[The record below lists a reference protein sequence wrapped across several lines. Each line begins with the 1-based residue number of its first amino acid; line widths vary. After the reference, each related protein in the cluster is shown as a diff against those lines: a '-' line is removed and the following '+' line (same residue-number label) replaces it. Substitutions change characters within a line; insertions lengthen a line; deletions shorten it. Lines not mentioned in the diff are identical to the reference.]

1 MLNGIKPEK
10 AIRAFEKAGG
20 VVRKRGS
27 GSHVVIKMPNGQLIS
42 IPDHGEIKSGLL
54 QAAIRK
60 AGLTTDEFLSFLR
73 S

>member
-1 MLNGIKPEK
+1 MLKGIRPEK

-20 VVRKRGS
+20 VDKKLGA
-27 GSHVVIKMPNGQLIS
+27 GSHVVIKMPNGQLLS

-60 AGLTTDEFLSFLR
+60 PV
-73 S
+73 